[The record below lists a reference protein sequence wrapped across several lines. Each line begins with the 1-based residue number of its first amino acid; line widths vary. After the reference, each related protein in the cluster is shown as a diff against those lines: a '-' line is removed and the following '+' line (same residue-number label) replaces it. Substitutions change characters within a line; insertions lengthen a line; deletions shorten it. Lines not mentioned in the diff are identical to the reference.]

1 MRQSNGQDRVI
12 VECLSAIPPMPT
24 VCPTQ
29 SLFLLNRFQIYAM
42 VKKGVSNVTRQVSLI
57 FDPEYIPFLT

>member
-12 VECLSAIPPMPT
+12 AKCLSTIPPMPT
-24 VCPTQ
+24 VSPTQ

-42 VKKGVSNVTRQVSLI
+42 VRKGVSNVTCKVFLT